1 MVSLEAKKTDEIL
14 SCYLDYLSVEKG
26 LSRNSI
32 EAYSH
37 DLIDFINFFEK
48 KISKDIISITQGDM
62 RAYISD
68 LRKKNLSTKS
78 IVRKLASIKGFFK
91 FLQAKGDIEENPV
104 LSIEPPKIWK
114 KLPQTL
120 SVSEI
125 NSLLSHADTGTP
137 QGLRDQAM
145 LETLYGTGLRVSELI
160 GLTINDINSE
170 VGFLRCFGKGSKERI
185 VPLGEVALNCLNA
198 YLENGRPAFLKNSTS
213 HYLFITR
220 SGKNMT
226 RQGFWKIIKKY
237 AKLAGIRK
245 PVSPHT
251 LRHSFASHLLE
262 GGADLRS
269 VQALLGHADISTTQ
283 IYTHLTTE
291 KIREIY
297 RKHHPRA

>member
-1 MVSLEAKKTDEIL
+1 MVSLATTKTDEIL
-14 SCYLDYLSVEKG
+14 SCYLDYLAVEKG
-26 LSRNSI
+26 LSRNSL
-32 EAYSH
+32 EAYSR
-37 DLIDFINFFEK
+37 DLIDFINFFDEK
-48 KISKDIISITQGDM
+48 EIRDIRTITAGNM
-62 RAYISD
+62 RTYISA

-78 IVRKLASIKGFFK
+78 IVRKLASMKGFFK
-91 FLQAKGDIEENPV
+91 FLQVKGDIEENPV
-104 LSIEPPKIWK
+104 LAIESPKIWK

-120 SVSEI
+120 SVSEV
-125 NSLLSHADTGTP
+125 NSLLSQVDTGTP
-137 QGLRDQAM
+137 RGLRDQAM

-160 GLTINDINSE
+160 ELTINNINSE

-185 VPLGEVALNCLNA
+185 VPLGEIALNCINS
-198 YLENGRPAFLKNSTS
+198 YLEKGRPSFLKKSDST
-213 HYLFITR
+213 YLFITR
-220 SGKNMT
+220 LGGKMT

-237 AKLAGIRK
+237 ARLAGIKK
-245 PVSPHT
+245 PISPHT

>member
-1 MVSLEAKKTDEIL
+1 MVSLAAKKTDEIL

-48 KISKDIISITQGDM
+48 KISKDIISITQGEM
-62 RAYISD
+62 RTYISD

-120 SVSEI
+120 SISEI

-160 GLTINDINSE
+160 GLTINNINSE